1 MKMLFECPDERVDLE
16 LISFCI
22 NLAANKRN
30 VQLICEGEHTEILLF
45 WGGWQDSDNINNSY
59 LFLYIRLYMCVF
71 KNKYMHLLRV
81 RLQIYDYILLSVGLD
96 VTVTE

>member
-30 VQLICEGEHTEILLF
+30 VQLICEGNWTEVLVEVLRYQHFIYFLLLF
-45 WGGWQDSDNINNSY
+45 FYCTYICKLCIFELFINA
-59 LFLYIRLYMCVF
+59 YMCF
-71 KNKYMHLLRV
+71 
-81 RLQIYDYILLSVGLD
+81 
-96 VTVTE
+96 

>member
-30 VQLICEGEHTEILLF
+30 VQLICEGNWTEVLV
-45 WGGWQDSDNINNSY
+45 GA
-59 LFLYIRLYMCVF
+59 
-71 KNKYMHLLRV
+71 LR
-81 RLQIYDYILLSVGLD
+81 
-96 VTVTE
+96 

>member
-45 WGGWQDSDNINNSY
+45 GGEWKDSDNINNSNTYFCTYVYICVY
-59 LFLYIRLYMCVF
+59 L
-71 KNKYMHLLRV
+71 K
-81 RLQIYDYILLSVGLD
+81 
-96 VTVTE
+96 

>member
-30 VQLICEGEHTEILLF
+30 VQLICEGNWTEVFGGGFGDDNTLYISFIILTYVNYIYL
-45 WGGWQDSDNINNSY
+45 SY
-59 LFLYIRLYMCVF
+59 L
-71 KNKYMHLLRV
+71 
-81 RLQIYDYILLSVGLD
+81 
-96 VTVTE
+96 

>member
-30 VQLICEGEHTEILLF
+30 VQLICEGEYSTMAEELL
-45 WGGWQDSDNINNSY
+45 NY
-59 LFLYIRLYMCVF
+59 
-71 KNKYMHLLRV
+71 
-81 RLQIYDYILLSVGLD
+81 
-96 VTVTE
+96 E

>member
-30 VQLICEGEHTEILLF
+30 VQLICEGKHIQILV
-45 WGGWQDSDNINNSY
+45 WG
-59 LFLYIRLYMCVF
+59 FFVCVYMCIKQYIAVY
-71 KNKYMHLLRV
+71 KL
-81 RLQIYDYILLSVGLD
+81 IYIF
-96 VTVTE
+96 